1 MITAAAVAGSAI
13 GIRAVSSGTGNI
25 SVRATGAVTGTG
37 TAGVQATGGATTGT
51 VTINVATVTGKTGI
65 EAKQGSANALNV
77 NATGTVTGTGAGG
90 IGIDALASSAGALT
104 ITAAAVTGSA
114 HGIKAIGSGAG
125 AVSVKATG
133 EVKGTGASGQG
144 VFARATAAA
153 NLSVNVATVT
163 GSAVGIKA
171 VGSGSG
177 DVTVNAGT
185 VMATGASG
193 IGIDASAAGGDVTIS
208 AAAVTGVATGVKV
221 AATGAGSVSISA
233 TGAVTGTGTA
243 GVQATGGATT
253 GSVTINVATV
263 TGKTGIDA
271 EQGSANAL
279 NITATGAVTGTGASG
294 AGIDALV
301 SSAGA
306 LSITAAAVTGS
317 AVGIKA
323 ISSGAG
329 AVSVRASGAVLATG
343 AGGIGV
349 QAQTSGGA
357 LTISAATVTGTATG
371 IKVAAFGTGSVS
383 ISASG
388 TVTGTGSD
396 GIFVDHDG
404 SGATTI
410 TVTTAVTGGTGANV
424 AAIRT
429 DAQSNSTVT
438 ILLNSGASV
447 GTTTAGTANAI
458 IGGAGNTAVTVNSN
472 ASIAGKVKLGD
483 GTDTLTFA
491 GGTFSNVTEFDG
503 GADSDDK
510 LTFSKGGTQ
519 SLHTTV
525 VSEGLKG
532 WESVVVESGVTI
544 SGGITLAADSE
555 KLTLDNTDIAEITAL
570 SGGAGTAN
578 ILELNDVDG
587 ALNGA
592 NVTGWETIS
601 VAADSSISFGTGAH
615 GLTVGTLNVAGT
627 LNLGDASDTSDM
639 LTVTGSFAGGGRV
652 TLNANFL
659 PNTNATDK
667 LIITGNVTGTT
678 SLVFTKLAGNLGS
691 NETDLDRPL
700 RITDVVEVRGNT
712 VSASAFTATGNV
724 AFGAVAYRLEF
735 NATAKRFDLVR
746 YFTNKC
752 ESAGSGAWTCS
763 GANQIGVS
771 ESLSASDATAL
782 SVTLFSQT
790 PVGTDRTAFVL
801 TQTGGIGGISFTQSA
816 NGQSVS
822 GANSAIVARN
832 TGGGAVSI
840 NVNGQVTGVSGDGIS
855 ASDGAGGGGV
865 TIVAASVS
873 GSDSGIE
880 ALGSGTGAV
889 AVRATGTVTG
899 ASEEGIY
906 AKAGASGSTVTVTAA
921 AVTGGKVGI
930 KAVGGNARNVLIN
943 ASGAVSATGAAT
955 GTGIDGLVSA
965 NGNLMIT
972 AAAVTGSAIG
982 IKAVSSGSGNI
993 SVRATG
999 AVTGTGTAGV
1009 QATGGNATGALTI
1022 NAATVT
1028 GKTGIEAKQGS
1039 ANALDIAA
1047 TGTVTGTGAGGIGID
1062 ALASS
1067 AGALTITAAAV
1078 TGSAVGI
1085 RAVSSGAGAV
1095 TVNAGTVMATG
1106 AGGTGIDA
1114 SASGGNVTISAAAV
1128 TGTATGIKVAATG
1141 AGRVSIAA
1149 SGAVTGTGSDGIF
1162 VDHDGAGATTITVT
1176 TAVTGGS
1183 GNNNAAIRTD
1193 VSTGGATI
1201 LLNSGATVGTTAQSR
1216 GAIKGGAGN
1225 SAVTVNT
1232 GASIAGK
1239 VSLGAGS
1246 DTLTFVGGTFSN
1258 VTEFDGGAGNDTLT
1272 FRSGSGALDSAVQTQ
1287 GLKGWESVVVE
1298 SGATISGTIKLDDSG
1313 NLTLNNTSIAG
1324 ITALTGGSGNN
1335 NTLALNNVSG
1345 SFAAGEDWEAIN
1357 VGAGSSITLGA
1368 GSHSLEV
1375 GTLSVA
1381 GTLNVG
1387 GDTDTDDHL
1396 TVSGDFAGGGTV
1408 IINAENFTADNHDSD
1423 KLTITG
1429 NLSGVTSVNIV
1440 PLGILPTNETT
1451 ITPFRTISGVITV
1464 QGTVAAGARFTG
1476 GIGFGAI
1483 GYQLVRRENTKIF
1496 DLKPGFTN
1504 KCEGGSGVFTCS
1516 GANPIGSEQA
1526 LGATGSTPLQVTL
1539 NSETPVA
1546 GVGTAFAL
1554 TQSGGR
1560 ADLTFTQS
1568 ANGKTIRA
1576 AGDAI
1581 QASNLGG
1588 GAISISVNGTVTA
1601 SAGDGIRATNDAS
1614 GAGIAIT
1621 AATVSGSDDGI
1632 EARGSGS
1639 GSVSISASG
1648 TVTGGDAGIY
1658 ASTSSGGGGIAI
1670 TAAAVTGG
1678 SVGIKVAGSG
1688 SGAVSVRATG
1698 AVTGT
1703 GTAGIEVAVGTQA
1716 AGVSVSAAAV
1726 TGSTGIKASHAGT
1739 GALNISASGDVTG
1752 TAGDGI
1758 FVDRD
1763 RSGVTNITVSA
1774 KVIGSNGTNA
1784 AIRTDVQAGSA
1795 VNMSLDSGASVGTT
1809 NSPKAIIGGSG
1820 NTIVTANSGAA
1831 IIGAV
1836 ELGAGSDRL
1845 TVNTGASISGAIK
1858 LGGGA
1863 DTLTFAGG
1871 AFSGVTEMDGGAGD
1885 GDTLTF
1891 NGGSGALSS
1900 NVQSQGLKGWESV
1913 VVNSAAAITGGIK
1926 LADNSK
1932 DLTLNGV
1939 DLSSV
1944 GTLTGGGGSDNILTL
1959 NDISGTLASAS
1970 APGWETISIGA
1981 DSRIKLGA
1989 GAHRIASGVRV
2000 ADGGTLD
2007 VGRDADT
2014 TDRLTIEGDFT
2025 GSGGT
2030 IALNANFTGSGA
2042 TDTLTISGNLSG
2054 AAVLNIGKIAET
2066 QVGERPQTI
2075 EGVITVTG
2083 NVSSSAAFTVAGDV
2097 IFGGIGYRLEFVE
2110 AAKRFD
2116 LTQYFTNKC
2125 ETGGDGAFT
2134 CSGTRIVGGE
2144 QTITAGGTATLSV
2157 VLNSE
2162 TTVRVDGG
2170 DAFTL
2175 TQTGSAG
2182 IVFTQAAGGNP
2193 IHAAGTAFKVRN
2205 ANGGSV
2211 RISVGA
2217 AITANAGDGITV
2229 SNDASGAGVAV
2240 EVGSVTAGSG
2250 GIMVRNGGSGGVSV
2264 VASGA
2269 ISGTSGAGID
2279 VSAARGGADVNV
2291 TAGSVSGGT
2300 HGIAAAHGGGGAVSI
2315 RATGAVV
2322 GTTGDGVRA
2331 SAGPGGTRLTV
2342 SAGTVTGG
2350 ASGIRATQEGRGALS
2365 ITASGDVTGRG
2376 GASGDAGLYAKTQG
2390 SALTV
2395 TLNDSASVSGAS
2407 RGIDLLNTGSGDT
2420 NVDVAGSVRGGVAEG
2435 VRVVNRTGSG
2445 AMRIN
2450 IAGEITGG
2458 AEGVHATSSGAGEV
2472 RIAVATVRG
2481 SSGIKVENSGGAV
2494 SVAASGAITAT
2505 GSDGDGIAV
2514 LNSGDGSVTIRA
2526 RGEVSSGRGHGIRA
2540 RNDGS
2545 GDMTI
2550 EVSETV
2556 QGGAVAGKAAI
2567 SSDGGSGATRIVLES
2582 GANVRAGGAGGA
2594 AILADGG
2601 SVDITARTGSSI
2613 TGNVRLGSG
2622 SDRLVF
2628 AGGDFGNLTGLDG
2641 GTGNDTLRFTGG
2653 GGSFDS
2659 SVGGAGIVGFES
2671 VIVTGSAALRG
2682 DVTLGAG
2689 SGELVFDDVEI
2700 GGLGVLTGTS
2710 GDSTRLAFRNV
2721 AGSVD
2726 PGRLRG
2732 WKTLEIGEGAN
2743 VTLIGNSLES
2753 SEAQALS
2760 VTGTMSFGNSRVDN
2774 AFTVETDFSG
2784 GGRVA
2789 IDADL
2794 ESGKADRLVITGDA
2808 VGTTAIVL
2816 RAGGKL
2822 KGSGESVD
2830 VVTVEGDADASAFSI
2845 EGDVVTH
2852 GAFIYDIGFVADGSD
2867 KKFVLQPGSK
2877 VSDTGAVL
2885 KSAPA
2890 AIATG
2895 FARAT
2900 SLAARTA
2907 ARAPSAVV
2915 GAGIGSAATLD
2926 ERGDALVGQSAVN
2939 MASAPS
2945 RAVWMRFIRDKQEFG
2960 ATEISGKTE
2969 FSSDGFQLGLDVFSS
2984 ETAGGKWIG
2993 GLTAQYG
3000 SVTAEAN
3007 GGGGVGKQESEGY
3020 GLGATLS
3027 WLGYGGFYTD
3037 SQAQFGAVDTDYSSD
3052 TASVIKKGV
3061 AASTALAGVEIGWR
3075 IAAGDMATFVP
3086 QGQISWS
3093 SVSGKSFTSDDETLE
3108 VNHGTSSTAH
3118 ARLGLAAEFALPRGG
3133 IRFSGSV
3140 LRRLSDPSDLTVNGK
3155 SVAQELPDGWAE
3167 FGLGGSLDVT
3177 DSLVFFLDGTWRS
3190 GLGDNGD
3197 EATGSSVSGGLK
3209 LSW

>member
-1 MITAAAVAGSAI
+1 M
-13 GIRAVSSGTGNI
+13 
-25 SVRATGAVTGTG
+25 TGTG
-37 TAGVQATGGATTGT
+37 TAGVQATGGAATD
-51 VTINVATVTGKTGI
+51 TI
-65 EAKQGSANALNV
+65 
-77 NATGTVTGTGAGG
+77 
-90 IGIDALASSAGALT
+90 
-104 ITAAAVTGSA
+104 
-114 HGIKAIGSGAG
+114 
-125 AVSVKATG
+125 
-133 EVKGTGASGQG
+133 
-144 VFARATAAA
+144 
-153 NLSVNVATVT
+153 
-163 GSAVGIKA
+163 
-171 VGSGSG
+171 
-177 DVTVNAGT
+177 
-185 VMATGASG
+185 
-193 IGIDASAAGGDVTIS
+193 
-208 AAAVTGVATGVKV
+208 
-221 AATGAGSVSISA
+221 
-233 TGAVTGTGTA
+233 
-243 GVQATGGATT
+243 
-253 GSVTINVATV
+253 TINVATV

-279 NITATGAVTGTGASG
+279 NVTATGAVTGTGASG

-343 AGGIGV
+343 ANGIGV

-357 LTISAATVTGTATG
+357 LTISAATVTGTSTG
-371 IKVAAFGTGSVS
+371 IKVEGFGTGNVS
-383 ISASG
+383 ISATG
-388 TVTGTGSD
+388 AVKGTGND
-396 GIFVDHDG
+396 GIFVDHNG
-404 SGATTI
+404 SGETTI
-410 TVTTAVTGGTGANV
+410 TVSAAVTGGTGSDV

-429 DAQSNSTVT
+429 DAQSSSDVNIV
-438 ILLNSGASV
+438 LNNGASV

-458 IGGAGNTAVTVNSN
+458 MGGAGKTSVTVNTG

-483 GTDTLTFA
+483 GIDTLTFS
-491 GGTFSNVTEFDG
+491 GGTFSNITEFDG
-503 GADSDDK
+503 GDGDGDT
-510 LTFSKGGTQ
+510 LTFSKGARA
-519 SLHTTV
+519 SLHATV

-532 WESVVVESGVTI
+532 WESVIVESGATI
-544 SGGITLAADSE
+544 SGAIKLADSGN
-555 KLTLDNTDIAEITAL
+555 LTFNDTSIANITTLTGGTGTDNT
-570 SGGAGTAN
+570 
-578 ILELNDVDG
+578 LELNDVDG

-601 VAADSSISFGTGAH
+601 VGAGSSISFGTGTH
-615 GLTVGTLNVAGT
+615 GLTVGTLSVMGT
-627 LNLGDASDTSDM
+627 LNLGDASDTSDQ
-639 LTVTGSFAGGGRV
+639 LTVTGNFEGGGSIA
-652 TLNANFL
+652 LNANFL
-659 PNTNATDK
+659 PSAGATDK
-667 LIITGNVTGTT
+667 LIITGTVTGTT

-691 NETDLDRPL
+691 NQTDTDRPL
-700 RITDVVEVRGNT
+700 RIEGVVTVNGN
-712 VSASAFTATGNV
+712 VSVNPTPFTATGAL
-724 AFGAVAYRLEF
+724 AFGAVAYRLEV
-735 NATAKRFDLVR
+735 NGNNSKVFDLVR
-746 YFTNKC
+746 YFTNNC
-752 ESAGSGAWTCS
+752 EDAGSGAFTCS
-763 GANQIGVS
+763 GNNQIGVS
-771 ESLSASDATAL
+771 ETLSATDTTGL

-801 TQTGGIGGISFTQSA
+801 TQTGGSGGINFTQSA

-840 NVNGQVTGVSGDGIS
+840 NVNGQVTGANGDGIS

-1141 AGRVSIAA
+1141 AGRVLIAA
-1149 SGAVTGTGSDGIF
+1149 SGAVTGSGSDGIF

-1176 TAVTGGS
+1176 TAVTGGA

-1193 VSTGGATI
+1193 VSTGGVTI
-1201 LLNSGATVGTTAQSR
+1201 LLNSGATVGTTTPSR

-1246 DTLTFVGGTFSN
+1246 DTLTFAGGTFSN
-1258 VTEFDGGAGNDTLT
+1258 VKEFDGGAGNDTLT

-1408 IINAENFTADNHDSD
+1408 IINAENFTADNRDSD

-1621 AATVSGSDDGI
+1621 AAAVSGSDDGI

-1774 KVIGSNGTNA
+1774 KVIGSSGTNA

-1871 AFSGVTEMDGGAGD
+1871 AFSGVTEFDGGAGD

-1913 VVNSAAAITGGIK
+1913 VVNSAAITGGIK

-2350 ASGIRATQEGRGALS
+2350 ASGIRATQEGGGALS

-2481 SSGIKVENSGGAV
+2481 GSGIKVENSGGAV

-2671 VIVTGSAALRG
+2671 VVVTGSAALRG

-2743 VTLIGNSLES
+2743 VTLLGNSLES

-2794 ESGKADRLVITGDA
+2794 ESGEADKLVITGDA

-2852 GAFIYDIGFVADGSD
+2852 GAFIYDIGFVADGND
-2867 KKFVLQPGSK
+2867 KKFVLQPGRK

-2900 SLAARTA
+2900 NLAARTA